1 MARRSPTD
9 GAIDALFEA
18 TGDAVAVIE
27 DGVYDRVSGRY
38 AALFGYEDPA
48 TLEGK
53 SWSEP
58 FLPAER
64 DRVESELRPAIE
76 DRRSWHGEV
85 DAPRGDGS
93 TTGVTLSLEPFGDG
107 GVVAAVQLSGTRMA
121 IPETA
126 VEAREGDGTDGP
138 APVAT
143 VHENGTAVETEPGGP
158 AESHRADVE
167 TNGDRGA
174 SGSGA
179 ETDDGDGPG
188 LAPDDEDADPETT
201 RYGESHDRAFV
212 RNVLDALDDVF
223 YVVDEDGRFVLWNE
237 QLVETT
243 GYEPEALEPMD
254 PAVFFPDEGPDPLPD
269 NWAAMPDLEDR
280 RVELDVVTSDGEAV
294 PHEFHAASFEVD
306 GRGYRAG
313 VVRDVSD
320 RRRRE
325 EALRNSEER
334 YRRLVEHAPVPIAVV
349 ADGDVV
355 YCNEAAVQFLQAD
368 DPGEILGR
376 SALEFVHQDDRDLA
390 AERLDRVFEDGEV
403 AEPVEERF
411 RTIDGQTR
419 TAEVATAPINYE
431 GEPAA
436 QVVFNDVTEYK
447 ETQRRL
453 EASRERYRRL
463 IEAAPVPIWVQ
474 GVEEIRFCN
483 EAAVDFFGAEDREA
497 VVGRSDLAFVVPEER
512 DRSRERNRRILEDG
526 EVIEGMEGSKVG
538 LDGKTRHGLFAGAP
552 IRFDGAE
559 AILVIARDITKRKER
574 ERELERNET
583 IIETVGD
590 GVYALNEDL
599 EFTFVNDALCE
610 MLGCAR
616 EELLGTDVGELFVDE
631 DRQGMAADVRER
643 AAEGHVGPARV
654 EATAETPDGERI
666 EVEANYRF
674 IGDPEDGELPGS
686 AGVIRDVTERN
697 RREREIARQRDEL
710 ERINHIND
718 LVLDVIR
725 SLVETPP
732 GEGFE
737 AAICDQLAASEPYT
751 FAWIGGTT
759 VSETTVRP
767 RASGG
772 IDESAVIDR
781 LDAAD
786 DPLASLVGDTL
797 RTGAVRTDRDDEG
810 VVVATIPITHG
821 DAIDGVLCLGA
832 DRSTEFGDRERQGL
846 AVLGETIGFV
856 RDALENRK
864 LLVADAVVE
873 LEFRVRDL
881 SSPLLAA
888 AAETG
893 GTVTLDG
900 YVETDA
906 STWLLYLAV
915 RDASPSA
922 VVQALECVESVGSA
936 RILTDDGTGG
946 HVEARVTGASLPRT
960 LLACG
965 GTVRGGTATGDEARF
980 VVEVPAGTDVRRVVE
995 RVTDAYPDATLL
1007 AQREREGAIR
1017 PPGRIR
1023 RLLEDELTDR
1033 QRSAL
1038 RTAYHAGYFEW
1049 PRESTAEEVAEAM
1062 DISSPT
1068 LHSHLRRGERKLLRA
1083 LFEVEE

>member
-1 MARRSPTD
+1 M
-9 GAIDALFEA
+9 
-18 TGDAVAVIE
+18 AVIE
-27 DGVYDRVSGRY
+27 DGVYDRVSGTY
-38 AALFGYEDPA
+38 AALFGYGDPTA
-48 TLEGK
+48 LEGQ
-53 SWSEP
+53 SWPEP

-64 DRVESELRPAIE
+64 ERVESEIRPAID

-85 DAPRGDGS
+85 EAPRGDGS

-107 GVVAAVQLSGTRMA
+107 GAVAAVHLSGTDA
-121 IPETA
+121 ALPETTG
-126 VEAREGDGTDGP
+126 EAREEDDPTDGS
-138 APVAT
+138 ATVAT
-143 VHENGTAVETEPGGP
+143 VHENGTSVRTRSGDRGGSDGP
-158 AESHRADVE
+158 DVE
-167 TNGDRGA
+167 TNGDRAKSGA
-174 SGSGA
+174 GA
-179 ETDDGDGPG
+179 ETDDGDGTDLG
-188 LAPDDEDADPETT
+188 SDDEDAEPGTT
-201 RYGESHDRAFV
+201 RSGRSHDRAFV

-254 PAVFFPDEGPDPLPD
+254 PAVFFADEGPDPLPD

-294 PHEFHAASFEVD
+294 PHEFHAASFEID

-355 YCNEAAVQFLQAD
+355 YCNEAAVQFLEAD

-411 RTIDGQTR
+411 LTLDGETR

-431 GEPAA
+431 GAPAA

-474 GVEEIRFCN
+474 GLEEIRFCN
-483 EAAVDFFGAEDREA
+483 EAAADFFGAEDREA
-497 VVGRSDLAFVVPEER
+497 VVNRSDLGFVVPEER
-512 DRSRERNRRILEDG
+512 ERSRERNRHILEDG

-552 IRFDGAE
+552 IRFDGE
-559 AILVIARDITKRKER
+559 DAILVIARDITERKER

-599 EFTFVNDALCE
+599 EFTFVNDALCD
-610 MLGCAR
+610 MFGRSRA
-616 EELLGTDVGELFVDE
+616 ELLGTDVRNFLVDA
-631 DRQGMAADVRER
+631 DPQRAAADLRD
-643 AAEGHVGPARV
+643 RV
-654 EATAETPDGERI
+654 VSGDPDTSKFEATVETPDGERI
-666 EVEANYRF
+666 ELEANYRLL
-674 IGDPEDGELPGS
+674 GDPADGEFPGS
-686 AGVIRDVTERN
+686 AGVVRDVTERN

-710 ERINHIND
+710 ERITHIND

-737 AAICDQLAASEPYT
+737 AAICDQLTRSDSYR
-751 FAWIGGTT
+751 FAWIGGRT
-759 VSETTVRP
+759 VNEMSVRP
-767 RASGG
+767 RACGG
-772 IDESAVIDR
+772 IDKSAVIDR
-781 LDAAD
+781 LDAND
-786 DPLASLVGDTL
+786 DPLASLVEDTL
-797 RTGAVRTDRDDEG
+797 RTGAVRTDRDDEDG
-810 VVVATIPITHG
+810 VVATIPITHG
-821 DAIDGVLCLGA
+821 DAIDDVLCLGA
-832 DRSTEFGDRERQGL
+832 DRSAEFGDREREGL

-856 RDALENRK
+856 RHALETRK

-873 LEFRVRDL
+873 LEFRLRDP
-881 SSPLLAA
+881 SSPLVAA
-888 AAETG
+888 ATETD
-893 GTVTLDG
+893 GTVSLDG

-906 STWLLYLAV
+906 STWLLYLSV
-915 RDASPSA
+915 RDASARA
-922 VVQALECVESVGSA
+922 VVEALEGVESVASA
-936 RILTDDGTGG
+936 RTLADDGTGG

-980 VVEVPAGTDVRRVVE
+980 VVEVPAGTDVRRVVG

-1007 AQREREGAIR
+1007 AQREREGTIR

-1023 RLLEDELTDR
+1023 QLLEDELTDR

-1049 PRESTAEEVAEAM
+1049 PRESTAEEVA
-1062 DISSPT
+1062 
-1068 LHSHLRRGERKLLRA
+1068 G
-1083 LFEVEE
+1083 